1 MISEDVVAV
10 IFLIVLSGITSTGMV
25 TASEQLV
32 RIVETGIGGVALMV
46 LGYVVSTY
54 LARYAINYFSSYDV
68 DLQEIPF
75 LFCPSPSASQSS
87 YWPPFSDTHQESVHS

>member
-10 IFLIVLSGITSTGMV
+10 IILIVLSGITSTGMV
-25 TASEQLV
+25 TASEQIV

-68 DLQEIPF
+68 DLQKFHSF
-75 LFCPSPSASQSS
+75 LPPLSASHSP